1 MMEMAAIESLVSEL
15 NDLCKIYIAQKEEFK
30 ELDRIREMFNA
41 IKDQGYEISIPLFG
55 VTMPEFELLSEEGQR
70 DFLKLREFQKM
81 KMDAVAAF
89 NFERAADLR
98 DIERELSMKI
108 KIDVTV
114 NNGNQ
119 PFILAGKLPELVIFN
134 NPDNF
139 LITMFK

>member
-55 VTMPEFELLSEEGQR
+55 VTMPEFELFSEEGQR
-70 DFLKLREFQKM
+70 NFLKI
-81 KMDAVAAF
+81 
-89 NFERAADLR
+89 R

-108 KIDVTV
+108 KNDFTV

-134 NPDNF
+134 DPDNF
-139 LITMFK
+139 LITLSK